1 MTTNNTILNVSNN
14 RIRKIQGELIEMWMK
29 KKSRKHSK
37 NIFMGKQQQSD
48 YVRFK
53 LDVLNSLL

>member
-1 MTTNNTILNVSNN
+1 MTTNNTILNFSNN
-14 RIRKIQGELIEMWMK
+14 RMIETQGELIKMWMK
-29 KKSRKHSK
+29 KRSRRCSK
-37 NIFMGKQQQSD
+37 NIGMRKQEKSD

>member
-29 KKSRKHSK
+29 KISRKNSK
-37 NIFMGKQQQSD
+37 NIGIRKQQQLD